1 MLFVGPTRLS
11 GIGQHCDKYTKLYPG
26 AKYIEI
32 TNALRE
38 LPPECDELFAFLI
51 PFPGI
56 TEFCQRLKQVA
67 KKIVVMTVCETET
80 VHEDYGLI
88 CKEFPR
94 VAVPSEFCR
103 KILQRQ
109 FPENEFFVI
118 HAHIPPPVKPYTFYH
133 IGNVFDGRKQFSKI
147 LEAFV
152 RLNKPDSRLLVKA
165 THYKNAE
172 IKIPR
177 VKVINGLVSEE
188 EMEDVHTVGDC
199 YVSFSKSEGVG
210 MGAVEAALRN
220 KPVITT
226 GYGGST
232 EYVKTPYMIR
242 CDKGYVEQDD
252 FLFQKGMEWGDPKF
266 DDLLKFMT
274 DAYEKKLKFMDGSH
288 TQEMVSG
295 ENVRKE
301 FTSSLQQCSWSRE
314 Q

>member
-1 MLFVGPTRLS
+1 
-11 GIGQHCDKYTKLYPG
+11 
-26 AKYIEI
+26 
-32 TNALRE
+32 
-38 LPPECDELFAFLI
+38 
-51 PFPGI
+51 
-56 TEFCQRLKQVA
+56 
-67 KKIVVMTVCETET
+67 
-80 VHEDYGLI
+80 
-88 CKEFPR
+88 
-94 VAVPSEFCR
+94 
-103 KILQRQ
+103 
-109 FPENEFFVI
+109 
-118 HAHIPPPVKPYTFYH
+118 
-133 IGNVFDGRKQFSKI
+133 
-147 LEAFV
+147 
-152 RLNKPDSRLLVKA
+152 
-165 THYKNAE
+165 
-172 IKIPR
+172 
-177 VKVINGLVSEE
+177 
-188 EMEDVHTVGDC
+188 
-199 YVSFSKSEGVG
+199 VSFSKSEGVG